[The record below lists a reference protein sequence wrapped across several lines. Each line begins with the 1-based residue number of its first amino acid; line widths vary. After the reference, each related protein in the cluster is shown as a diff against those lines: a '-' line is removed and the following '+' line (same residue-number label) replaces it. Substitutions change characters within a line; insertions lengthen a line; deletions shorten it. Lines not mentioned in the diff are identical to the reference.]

1 MRSFSLAR
9 RAAFMSGAA
18 ITAVAALAS
27 PALAQSGA
35 DVLQETED
43 ELTGRPGFATELPH
57 DGPIRPPLIDVNE
70 TPSITINNNFTP
82 AQAFDPVNVN
92 GIGQIVTDAGGG
104 FIGLCTGSLI
114 NPRTVIFAAHC
125 VNNSAATSYGANSG
139 GTGIAIGFETNT
151 RANGPGQTDEL
162 VRWLLGQ
169 GPTQAGR
176 FQSNEAQA
184 FYNMLQLFWNPAS
197 RSTASC
203 TAPTSCFIEAD
214 IAIGVLDTPARNV
227 PTWTLLFSPLTSPAS
242 INPANGTGYHVTL
255 TGYGRNGN
263 GTTGAV
269 GNDFRRRVAENMLG
283 ALTSINER
291 NLFLFGTTG
300 TPSRPQLLYWTDFDD
315 PARGTAT
322 ANVRDFNGFRDN
334 ALPREGATGPGDSGG
349 PLIIDQAF
357 SRPTIIGVLSGGST
371 FFAGQPGGSYG
382 SQSFYQP
389 LFLYWE
395 WIVANNPYRY
405 ATANAGNR
413 NWEDP
418 TTWVTT
424 LDPAYQILA
433 GGNLVNG
440 LPTELGGATTALT
453 PQFGEVCF
461 QSPLNTPAP
470 PAVNECQN
478 LATGAARNNVPNT
491 PTGTGDASAPLTVQI
506 ADGAEAGAPEVRLAS
521 GATVNSAR
529 SGVASGRLDITDSA
543 DSAHDGEDV
552 AIGDTTEVALAGE
565 PSPEDAAPGYRDGPL
580 PAPTLANGLPG
591 ATNFVPNNSD
601 GVRAT
606 GVSARYYDVT
616 LRNAGTVTLSSAV
629 TIDRFGI
636 AANGAGL
643 NITTAGSLTSI
654 IDITQMAGTMTVNGQ
669 LRSSGDY
676 ALIGGLL
683 TGSGTVTT
691 PFLTSVLGAIA
702 PGGVGTIGTLT
713 ISGNVVL
720 STGSQR
726 SIDLGAN
733 GVSDLLR
740 TTPNGTSTGL
750 ITLGGLLGLNT
761 VSRATFG
768 NTYTVVQAAGG
779 RTGTFTAVT
788 DITGVLFPV
797 VTYTANAVNV
807 RIDAVPYV
815 TFINAG
821 SPAQL
826 AFARLLDANRPNY
839 AALSD
844 LFGELDVLPQNVIQA
859 QFEQAAPRTE
869 ATLRSLYRM
878 TTDAIGRFYRER
890 ISYLG
895 TGEAGGTL
903 TMIGNPV
910 QFAANRASGNAMGAM
925 TASDFAGQDMV
936 TREGRLPENMSGF
949 LALGYLDGRSDPLP
963 GLVTTRDWLEGFY
976 ISAGLEMETESN
988 GQIGLAL
995 HYLSAEGRPEAAQ
1008 DADARLYQA
1017 TLYARQALGESGL
1030 AIDTQISV
1038 GAMQADTVRN
1048 VAIGGTVQRLRAN
1061 RDGFAFSGESGLSY
1075 RADLGGLTLTPRAAL
1090 RTTLIDFG
1098 DSRENGGSAAF
1109 FTFVDDI
1116 ESVQGRIGADLGG
1129 NLGGVQP
1136 RLTAAYVHEFED
1148 PRDFVNVAFANT
1160 AAGPFVSF
1168 ALPTSDRDW
1177 FELGGALRINTPTVS
1192 FDFSADTTLGRGDL
1206 RYQTYRVGATFRF

>member
-18 ITAVAALAS
+18 ITAIAALAS
-27 PALAQSGA
+27 PAFGQSGA

-43 ELTGRPGFATELPH
+43 ELTGRPAFATELPH
-57 DGPIRPPLIDVNE
+57 DGLIRPPLVE
-70 TPSITINNNFTP
+70 VTESPSITINNNFTP
-82 AQAFDPVNVN
+82 AQAFDPVNIN
-92 GIGQIVTDAGGG
+92 GIGQIITDAGGG

-169 GPTQAGR
+169 GPNQEGR

-197 RSTASC
+197 RAPASC
-203 TAPTSCFIEAD
+203 TSATSCFIEAD
-214 IAIGVLDTPARNV
+214 IALGVLDTPARNV

-255 TGYGRNGN
+255 SGYGRNGN

-283 ALTSINER
+283 ALTSINAR

-315 PARGTAT
+315 PARGTAA
-322 ANVRDFNGFRDN
+322 ANPRDFNGFRDN

-440 LPTELGGATTALT
+440 LPTELGGATTAQT

-461 QSPLNTPAP
+461 QSPLNTAAP

-491 PTGTGDASAPLTVQI
+491 PSGTSDTAGPLTVHVAERAEPGAVIAAGEATLSGGRPSMGDASDVAI
-506 ADGAEAGAPEVRLAS
+506 G
-521 GATVNSAR
+521 
-529 SGVASGRLDITDSA
+529 GVASGLVDGAVESA
-543 DSAHDGEDV
+543 
-552 AIGDTTEVALAGE
+552 L
-565 PSPEDAAPGYRDGPL
+565 AAPGFRDGPL
-580 PAPTLANGLPG
+580 PAPSLANGLPG

-629 TIDRFGI
+629 TIDRFAI

-669 LRSSGDY
+669 LRSQGDY

-720 STGSQR
+720 STGSQL

-750 ITLGGLLGLNT
+750 ITLGGLLGLNP

-815 TFINAG
+815 TFINAS

-839 AALSD
+839 AALSS
-844 LFGELDVLPQNVIQA
+844 LFGELDILPQSVIQA

-878 TTDAIGRFYRER
+878 STDVSGRFYRER

-903 TMIGNPV
+903 TMIGNPI
-910 QFAANRASGNAMGAM
+910 QFAANRASGNAMDAM

-963 GLVTTRDWLEGFY
+963 GLIATRDWLEGFY

-995 HYLSAEGRPEAAQ
+995 HYLSADGNPAAAQ
-1008 DADARLYQA
+1008 DAGARLYQA
-1017 TLYARQALGESGL
+1017 TVYGRQALGESGL

-1038 GAMQADTVRN
+1038 GAMQADTTRN

-1061 RDGFAFSGESGLSY
+1061 RDGLAFSAESGLSY

-1177 FELGGALRINTPTVS
+1177 FELGGALRINTPRVS